1 MNYYQPNLYGNYP
14 YNQYGQGQSAMMP
27 QPQPQVYSTL
37 QGKIVDNLETARV
50 TDISFGWYGVF
61 PKADMSKVYV
71 KTWTNNGTTNT
82 ITYKPIA
89 TEEQVDEEKNNL
101 NVILNKIVEIEN
113 KIDSILSTNMKPAV
127 APAHPQQIVMR
138 MLEQRAQQGNP
149 VFKNLLNKVQQG
161 DTQGV
166 ETIVRN
172 MAKEKGIDLDTE
184 FNSFRRK
191 FGL

>member
-1 MNYYQPNLYGNYP
+1 MQMNMGALQLINMVKQGN
-14 YNQYGQGQSAMMP
+14 
-27 QPQPQVYSTL
+27 
-37 QGKIVDNLETARV
+37 
-50 TDISFGWYGVF
+50 
-61 PKADMSKVYV
+61 
-71 KTWTNNGTTNT
+71 
-82 ITYKPIA
+82 
-89 TEEQVDEEKNNL
+89 
-101 NVILNKIVEIEN
+101 
-113 KIDSILSTNMKPAV
+113 
-127 APAHPQQIVMR
+127 PQQIVMR

-172 MAKEKGIDLDTE
+172 MAREKGIDFDTE